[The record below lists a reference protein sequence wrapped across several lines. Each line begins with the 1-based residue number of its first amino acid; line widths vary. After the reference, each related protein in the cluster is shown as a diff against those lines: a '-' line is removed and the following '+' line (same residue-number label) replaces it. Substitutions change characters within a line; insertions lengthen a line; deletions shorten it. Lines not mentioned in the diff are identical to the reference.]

1 MKQAKGIFA
10 ALAAFGVMY
19 LMGVFCT
26 VSFDISE
33 WTEAWRV
40 AIALLGGC
48 CAVYAYAVITH

>member
-10 ALAAFGVMY
+10 ALSAFGVMY

-26 VSFDISE
+26 LSFDISE

-40 AIALLGGC
+40 AIALLGGGG
-48 CAVYAYAVITH
+48 AVCAYAICTV